1 MVWTGTLT
9 QNKMAVSRLWMAGK
23 DFQGRLDG
31 LANSSNCVTA
41 EGLDPRLLS
50 TLVKGVALN
59 STAELRDNGSKHS
72 ALLHCVHVALLDS
85 ISLAVLRSLVK
96 PCSGLCDLLACMLV
110 CRHVQPLVSVP
121 VSSISLRLQSVVT

>member
-72 ALLHCVHVALLDS
+72 ASLHCLHVALLDPS
-85 ISLAVLRSLVK
+85 SLAVLRSLAK
-96 PCSGLCDLLACMLV
+96 PRFGLCRLLACTLV
-110 CRHVQPLVSVP
+110 CRYAQPVVSVF
-121 VSSISLRLQSVVT
+121 VSITLA